1 MGSAVSS
8 LFVLGGRCILVGEG
22 GHKCINYHERW
33 HFWQNH
39 RPLWGLVPTSF
50 VGSHQCIGAEK
61 SLFPA
66 KCFVITIA
74 LYFHPFHLCSFI
86 LRNNFIL
93 LVNFFCQRIFHF
105 IHTYKLCQLVMVEK
119 FIEVPESRFRVPE
132 VLGHVPIFI
141 LCCFFFPLILSFKKI
156 QKTNTGNS
164 LNEFR

>member
-1 MGSAVSS
+1 MNIGQFSTENSECEK
-8 LFVLGGRCILVGEG
+8 FWG

-86 LRNNFIL
+86 LHNNFIL
-93 LVNFFCQRIFHF
+93 LVNFFCQRIFNF
-105 IHTYKLCQLVMVEK
+105 IHTYKLCQLVMAEK
-119 FIEVPESRFRVPE
+119 CIEVPESRFRVPE
-132 VLGHVPIFI
+132 VPDTFLFLYYAV
-141 LCCFFFPLILSFKKI
+141 SF
-156 QKTNTGNS
+156 S
-164 LNEFR
+164 P